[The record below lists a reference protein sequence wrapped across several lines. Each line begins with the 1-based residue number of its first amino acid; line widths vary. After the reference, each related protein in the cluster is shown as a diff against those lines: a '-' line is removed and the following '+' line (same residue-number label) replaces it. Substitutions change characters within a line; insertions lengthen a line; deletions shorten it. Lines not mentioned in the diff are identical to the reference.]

1 MNAEATM
8 MPMTVRQVAEA
19 VQGRLIVPQTGDGV
33 EDGADALA
41 TSAVSDSRQ
50 VREGSVFVAIA
61 GERVDGHDFVAR
73 AGESGAVVALV
84 QHEVDAPVA
93 QIVVPDTVDA
103 LGLLAKANIAARRA
117 AGTPFTLIGITGSVG
132 KTTTKDLMAAL
143 LSTLGPTV
151 APVGSFNLSL
161 IHL

>member
-1 MNAEATM
+1 M

-61 GERVDGHDFVAR
+61 GERVDGHRFIPDVFEKAR
-73 AGESGAVVALV
+73 WQFCLRNRWKIR
-84 QHEVDAPVA
+84 QDR
-93 QIVVPDTVDA
+93 T
-103 LGLLAKANIAARRA
+103 
-117 AGTPFTLIGITGSVG
+117 FW
-132 KTTTKDLMAAL
+132 
-143 LSTLGPTV
+143 
-151 APVGSFNLSL
+151 
-161 IHL
+161 